1 MSRALRCPSCDS
13 SLPEGSA
20 FCFKCGAEVGSSARA
35 RSSRSKDPSR
45 HDKGVVAA
53 ASVLSLRC
61 PSCGAPIAPRF
72 GEMLIGCEYCGNS
85 ITLGGDGWK
94 NVQKHTMLP
103 IRVSDEEKVV
113 SAVHSLM
120 NRGILRWHIW
130 ERSTQEELTLS
141 YVPYWIVSVSA
152 RTSIVAV
159 DAAAQMANVA
169 AAAAIAGAAAGA
181 SGRGG
186 RGRSRPLDAF
196 VLGGVMTGTMGGRS
210 PAVKAYQMSE
220 NHNYPVVALRAMT
233 EYQPHDFEFALQE
246 RELFEASK
254 IPRGIKVL
262 NGDVGEEDAK
272 QLARTLVDQ
281 LQSRK
286 AHQKYSMIQ
295 QLKTE
300 IDVGNAEL
308 LHVPIWFASYLFKG
322 RKRIVVVVD
331 ANSGRP
337 IHTVGIEDE

>member
-1 MSRALRCPSCDS
+1 
-13 SLPEGSA
+13 
-20 FCFKCGAEVGSSARA
+20 
-35 RSSRSKDPSR
+35 
-45 HDKGVVAA
+45 
-53 ASVLSLRC
+53 
-61 PSCGAPIAPRF
+61 
-72 GEMLIGCEYCGNS
+72 MLIGCEYCGNS
-85 ITLGGDGWK
+85 ITLGGGGWK
-94 NVQKHTMLP
+94 SVQRHTMLP

-113 SAVHSLM
+113 SAVHALM
-120 NRGILRWHIW
+120 NRGVLRWHIW
-130 ERSTQEELTLS
+130 ERSTREELTLS

-159 DAAAQMANVA
+159 DTAAQMANVA

-186 RGRSRPLDAF
+186 RGRSMPFDAL
-196 VLGGVMTGTMGGRS
+196 VLGGVMTGTMGGRA
-210 PAVKAYQMSE
+210 PAVKAFQMSE
-220 NHNYPVVALRAMT
+220 NHNYPVVALRALT

-246 RELFEASK
+246 RGLFEASK

-295 QLKTE
+295 QLRTE
-300 IDVGNAEL
+300 IEVGDAEL
-308 LHVPIWFASYLFKG
+308 LHVPIWFASYRFKG
-322 RKRIVVVVD
+322 KKRIAVVVD
-331 ANSGRP
+331 GNSGRP
-337 IHTVGIEDE
+337 IHTVGIDDD